1 MKFPF
6 QCKCLQ
12 AYSGNRWGLPVG
24 GMVVHGRIAKHGFP
38 IVLARARLFLV
49 KGMLGRFVPCINN
62 GGRSVRTCTLPRLTF
77 CTRRILKPKDRVSFS
92 SNRGEFNGV
101 MIEDSKY
108 SVNFPLLRSRPAH
121 ISPGLVEALGAYPDE
136 VHAGANVLCVFG
148 NEEIVTE
155 LKPDFRM
162 LSGLH
167 GAQGVIVT
175 AKTSHIGYHFISR
188 YFAPKVGIDE
198 DHATGSTRTNWLGIG
213 KSQRKKW
220 WVFRFSRGAKFRCSI
235 SGNRVDL
242 SGVAET
248 FVRGKMIFSSFRVQF
263 KERFW

>member
-1 MKFPF
+1 
-6 QCKCLQ
+6 
-12 AYSGNRWGLPVG
+12 
-24 GMVVHGRIAKHGFP
+24 
-38 IVLARARLFLV
+38 
-49 KGMLGRFVPCINN
+49 
-62 GGRSVRTCTLPRLTF
+62 
-77 CTRRILKPKDRVSFS
+77 
-92 SNRGEFNGV
+92 

-148 NEEIVTE
+148 NEEIITE

-175 AKTSHIGYHFISR
+175 AKTSRIGYHFISR

-198 DHATGSTRTNWLGIG
+198 DHATGSAIASCRGIGATNWE
-213 KSQRKKW
+213 RKKW
-220 WVFRFSRGAKFRCSI
+220 WAFKLRLEGLKFVVRFLVIEWTSVELRKPFF
-235 SGNRVDL
+235 
-242 SGVAET
+242 AE
-248 FVRGKMIFSSFRVQF
+248 K
-263 KERFW
+263 

>member
-1 MKFPF
+1 MKFPYF
-6 QCKCLQ
+6 SVNTICKG
-12 AYSGNRWGLPVG
+12 AYSGNPVG
-24 GMVVHGRIAKHGFP
+24 VCLLDEWLSTDELQNMASQLYLPECAFLFP
-38 IVLARARLFLV
+38 GERNAWSIRTFIPSLEVDPCGHATLASAHVLYEE
-49 KGMLGRFVPCINN
+49 G
-62 GGRSVRTCTLPRLTF
+62 
-77 CTRRILKPKDRVSFS
+77 ILKPKDRARFT
-92 SNRGEFNGV
+92 SNRGEFNGF

-148 NEEIVTE
+148 NEEIITE

-175 AKTSHIGYHFISR
+175 AKTSRIGYHFISR

-198 DHATGSTRTNWLGIG
+198 DHATGSAHCQLSWFWGNKLGKEKMVG
-213 KSQRKKW
+213 FQASP
-220 WVFRFSRGAKFRCSI
+220 RGAEIRCSI
-235 SGNRVDL
+235 LGNRVDL

-248 FVRGKMIFSSFRVQF
+248 FLRGKMIF
-263 KERFW
+263 